1 MRLGRKQLF
10 LGEMVAG
17 NYLSK
22 EQSWVHSKGAGTWY
36 ILKQET
42 QTGNR
47 ECGDQRKSQMKEIRG
62 TKEGKSIQT
71 EGVPVQRMKSSM
83 SMVKKSL

>member
-1 MRLGRKQLF
+1 MF

-17 NYLSK
+17 NYLPK

-42 QTGNR
+42 QPGNG
-47 ECGDQRKSQMKEIRG
+47 ECEDQRKSQMKEIRG
-62 TKEGKSIQT
+62 RREGRSIQT

-83 SMVKKSL
+83 FMFKKSL